1 MKKSTLVFLLLCLVA
16 AVNAQPIYTKA
27 DTLRGSLNDQRDW
40 FDILK
45 YDITVQPFY
54 ETKSI
59 KGNVVWTAKVIK
71 ASNDIQIDLQ
81 VPLLIDSII
90 YSSPNQKTIALN
102 FTREENITLAHL
114 SEYPT
119 IQTDFKLKIYYH
131 GIPIEAIKPPW
142 DGGWIW
148 TKDANGKPW
157 MTVACQ
163 GIGASAWY
171 PCKDIQSD
179 EPNNGASLTMIVP
192 DSLMAIGNGRLK
204 TQSKNNGWATYTW
217 EVTSPINNYTIIPY
231 IGDYMGWSEKYP
243 GLKGDL
249 DLHYWVLRESEAKAR
264 AQFTE
269 VPKMLK
275 AFEYW
280 MGPYPF
286 YEDGYQLIQ
295 SSHLGME
302 HQSAVAYGNKFANGY
317 LGRDLSRTGW
327 GNSWDYII
335 VHESGHEWF
344 ANNITT
350 NDIADMWVH
359 EGFTNFSEVLY
370 VDYYNGA
377 KAGNEYCVGIR
388 RGIQNKNPIIGHYGV
403 NEKGNGDMYA
413 KGANILQTIRHS
425 INNDS
430 IFRKIIVGLN
440 KDFYH
445 QTVSTKQIEDY
456 ISVHAG
462 FNFTKVFDQYLRNPQ
477 MPTFNYNYD
486 SSQKILTYQYKN
498 CVVGFNLPLKVA
510 YNNSIVEL
518 LPMDYEPKK
527 RLIKMDNFNIEN
539 FIKAIQENYYLLT
552 EDSKF

>member
-1 MKKSTLVFLLLCLVA
+1 
-16 AVNAQPIYTKA
+16 
-27 DTLRGSLNDQRDW
+27 
-40 FDILK
+40 
-45 YDITVQPFY
+45 
-54 ETKSI
+54 
-59 KGNVVWTAKVIK
+59 
-71 ASNDIQIDLQ
+71 
-81 VPLLIDSII
+81 
-90 YSSPNQKTIALN
+90 
-102 FTREENITLAHL
+102 
-114 SEYPT
+114 
-119 IQTDFKLKIYYH
+119 
-131 GIPIEAIKPPW
+131 
-142 DGGWIW
+142 
-148 TKDANGKPW
+148 
-157 MTVACQ
+157 
-163 GIGASAWY
+163 
-171 PCKDIQSD
+171 
-179 EPNNGASLTMIVP
+179 
-192 DSLMAIGNGRLK
+192 
-204 TQSKNNGWATYTW
+204 
-217 EVTSPINNYTIIPY
+217 
-231 IGDYMGWSEKYP
+231 MGWSEKYP

-370 VDYYNGA
+370 VDYYHGA

-388 RGIQNKNPIIGHYGV
+388 RGIQNKYPIIGHYGV

-430 IFRKIIVGLN
+430 VFRKIIVGLN
-440 KDFYH
+440 KNFYH

-498 CVVGFNLPLKVA
+498 CVVGFNLPIKVS
-510 YNNSIVEL
+510 YNNTVVEL

-527 RLIKMDNFNIEN
+527 RLIKIDNFNIDN